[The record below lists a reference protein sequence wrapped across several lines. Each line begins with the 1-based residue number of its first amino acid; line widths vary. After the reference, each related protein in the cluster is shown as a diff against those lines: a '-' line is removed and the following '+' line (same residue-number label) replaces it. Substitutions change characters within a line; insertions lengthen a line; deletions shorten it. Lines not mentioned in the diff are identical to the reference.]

1 MLVLQV
7 THVKFNGGLGTCRLG
22 DVTRIVVSSC
32 LVSAEEDAGAAEG
45 VEEEEE
51 LVLVDVES
59 FSCQC
64 HRLLQL
70 LVRATCL
77 RLFTQALLQVATKT
91 SIYF

>member
-1 MLVLQV
+1 MLTRCVGVFLLRLFFQLL
-7 THVKFNGGLGTCRLG
+7 LG
-22 DVTRIVVSSC
+22 C

-59 FSCQC
+59 FSGEC

-70 LVRATCL
+70 LVRAACL
-77 RLFTQALLQVATKT
+77 RLFTQALLQVATNT
-91 SIYF
+91 SINF